1 MASNR
6 IGRINDE
13 IQKELASLLRTV
25 KDPRVSETMLT
36 ITHVDT
42 TSDLRYA
49 RVYVSALNCPDEKGL
64 MKGYQYCINCNQRF
78 LAAADGGNCCACHV
92 PYFRSV
98 RKRLCV
104 ELENLSGAPVFPH
117 GNLAFFVAIFSEMT
131 RLSAGVGL
139 RLHSIHPSITRESK
153 WRYIMKKINLRELYP
168 DVYTTDFFVDVTEE
182 VYKIE
187 YYTIA
192 NQKQA
197 RYNIDKKTK
206 ATATVQKIDFGCSH
220 KEQIENRYPQ
230 WLKTLVCSAWR
241 KLFE

>member
-1 MASNR
+1 MAV
-6 IGRINDE
+6 
-13 IQKELASLLRTV
+13 L
-25 KDPRVSETMLT
+25 
-36 ITHVDT
+36 
-42 TSDLRYA
+42 
-49 RVYVSALNCPDEKGL
+49 
-64 MKGYQYCINCNQRF
+64 
-78 LAAADGGNCCACHV
+78 
-92 PYFRSV
+92 
-98 RKRLCV
+98 
-104 ELENLSGAPVFPH
+104 GAPVFPH
-117 GNLAFFVAIFSEMT
+117 GNLAFFVAVFSEMT

-206 ATATVQKIDFGCSH
+206 ATATVQKIDFGCFH

-241 KLFE
+241 KLFNKAKGRRNAAFPKSTG

>member
-1 MASNR
+1 MAV
-6 IGRINDE
+6 
-13 IQKELASLLRTV
+13 L
-25 KDPRVSETMLT
+25 
-36 ITHVDT
+36 
-42 TSDLRYA
+42 
-49 RVYVSALNCPDEKGL
+49 
-64 MKGYQYCINCNQRF
+64 
-78 LAAADGGNCCACHV
+78 
-92 PYFRSV
+92 
-98 RKRLCV
+98 
-104 ELENLSGAPVFPH
+104 GAPVFPH

-192 NQKQA
+192 NHKQA

-230 WLKTLVCSAWR
+230 WLKTLACSAWR
-241 KLFE
+241 KLFNKAKGRRNAAFSKHTS

>member
-1 MASNR
+1 MVIFVA
-6 IGRINDE
+6 
-13 IQKELASLLRTV
+13 
-25 KDPRVSETMLT
+25 PVS
-36 ITHVDT
+36 H
-42 TSDLRYA
+42 
-49 RVYVSALNCPDEKGL
+49 
-64 MKGYQYCINCNQRF
+64 
-78 LAAADGGNCCACHV
+78 
-92 PYFRSV
+92 
-98 RKRLCV
+98 CV
-104 ELENLSGAPVFPH
+104 ELALFAVDFSGKFPKY
-117 GNLAFFVAIFSEMT
+117 VA
-131 RLSAGVGL
+131 AVPH
-139 RLHSIHPSITRESK
+139 LHSIHPSITRESK

-206 ATATVQKIDFGCSH
+206 ATATVQKINFGCFH

-241 KLFE
+241 KLFNKAKGRRNAAFLKHTS

>member
-1 MASNR
+1 MAV
-6 IGRINDE
+6 
-13 IQKELASLLRTV
+13 L
-25 KDPRVSETMLT
+25 
-36 ITHVDT
+36 
-42 TSDLRYA
+42 
-49 RVYVSALNCPDEKGL
+49 
-64 MKGYQYCINCNQRF
+64 
-78 LAAADGGNCCACHV
+78 
-92 PYFRSV
+92 
-98 RKRLCV
+98 
-104 ELENLSGAPVFPH
+104 GAPVFPH

-153 WRYIMKKINLRELYP
+153 WRYMMKKINLRELYP
-168 DVYTTDFFVDVTEE
+168 DVYTTDFFIDVTEE

-206 ATATVQKIDFGCSH
+206 ATATVQKIDFGCFH

-241 KLFE
+241 KLFNKAKGRRNAAFLKHTS

>member
-1 MASNR
+1 MAV
-6 IGRINDE
+6 
-13 IQKELASLLRTV
+13 L
-25 KDPRVSETMLT
+25 
-36 ITHVDT
+36 
-42 TSDLRYA
+42 
-49 RVYVSALNCPDEKGL
+49 
-64 MKGYQYCINCNQRF
+64 
-78 LAAADGGNCCACHV
+78 
-92 PYFRSV
+92 
-98 RKRLCV
+98 
-104 ELENLSGAPVFPH
+104 GAPVFPH
-117 GNLAFFVAIFSEMT
+117 GNLAFFVAVFSEMT

-206 ATATVQKIDFGCSH
+206 ATATVQKIDFGCFH

>member
-1 MASNR
+1 MAV
-6 IGRINDE
+6 
-13 IQKELASLLRTV
+13 L
-25 KDPRVSETMLT
+25 
-36 ITHVDT
+36 
-42 TSDLRYA
+42 
-49 RVYVSALNCPDEKGL
+49 
-64 MKGYQYCINCNQRF
+64 
-78 LAAADGGNCCACHV
+78 
-92 PYFRSV
+92 
-98 RKRLCV
+98 
-104 ELENLSGAPVFPH
+104 GAPVFPH

-139 RLHSIHPSITRESK
+139 RLYSIHPSITRESK
-153 WRYIMKKINLRELYP
+153 WRYMMKKINLRELYP
-168 DVYTTDFFVDVTEE
+168 DVYTTDFFIDVTEE

-206 ATATVQKIDFGCSH
+206 ATATVQKIDFGCFH